1 MWENLFLTKPFFFS
15 GEGKDVTEETTDP
28 WKEKTAQTILS
39 NYANFDIY
47 TADEFGLF
55 YKALPKKNFHLKD
68 DKCTGGHS
76 KIRVT
81 GPDAANMN
89 GEKLPMFVIGKL
101 KKPRCFRNVKKLP
114 CRS

>member
-1 MWENLFLTKPFFFS
+1 MWKNLFLTKRFYFS
-15 GEGKDVTEETTDP
+15 GEGKDVTEETTET
-28 WKEKTAQTILS
+28 WKETTAQTILS
-39 NYANFDIY
+39 NNANFDIY
-47 TADEFGLF
+47 TADDFGLF

-89 GEKLPMFVIGKL
+89 SEKLPMFVIGKL
-101 KKPRCFRNVKKLP
+101 KKSRCFRNVKKLP

>member
-15 GEGKDVTEETTDP
+15 GEGKGVTEETTDP
-28 WKEKTAQTILS
+28 WKETTAQTILS

-81 GPDAANMN
+81 GLDAANMN